1 MSTKEFSSSLRAVQ
15 SAGTVGDSP
24 LFENNRPHTT
34 NAKSGN
40 VFWKDFMYNVKKRK
54 QSLLRL
60 REAALESSTSLSV
73 LKKSLVD
80 VRQDTLSL
88 VEDALELEYRTRI
101 SESRSTKRGKP
112 PRLPPMS
119 SYNKIEEKEDA
130 IALSEIIYD
139 ADDLFSIPNIRVMLP
154 MNFPNKRNP
163 FMLGKTIDELAIVV
177 PPHPEAG
184 NVDEELKVLELLR
197 YKRASRALLR
207 AESQVLNR
215 LPIDLFALERL
226 LTKITDD
233 SNVENLIR
241 CVYTLIEND
250 RKVLQSDVLPNLSS
264 LQSPVFQVEGYDLLR
279 KLNNFHGVIPMRV
292 DVQITIRQYLQG
304 CFFEHLADPASAFL
318 VEWIS
323 IVLGSSKSLSASNPN
338 RNTNEIIETAFSPS
352 RNESIATTYPSHSLV
367 STSIETFNGDV
378 SLFKQPFAIAKIDE
392 DLASDVNSQSYDKTH
407 ENIQPI
413 FKSKKKSKVKILSPP
428 ASPTLKNRATS
439 PSSPPSMPLSSSK
452 EVHKQSTNAAVTQ
465 VKSSRNKIDLKKMG
479 EDKEEFENLNV
490 KKKIRT
496 EVERAI
502 RDLAL
507 YRKPGN
513 EDDTAGIST
522 MESLNSVRYELT
534 KIQQE
539 LLRKQVLDP
548 RHYTLNSVD
557 SIVHANRG
565 LTVPDINAFSPFEN
579 KQSTSKRDSQ
589 PVEIASKTFVLEY
602 MEEKLPLLMSVVLHN
617 ETNWL
622 YCSVCISYEDSIKF
636 GFQFEQKSYFAS
648 FSDQTPFTLY
658 FIEISP
664 LMFSKL
670 TDYTCRELQT
680 AKSDLRKRILQNI
693 FGQLENF
700 TKHEPIPLGKLSLV
714 VDRSLYQQK
723 LVEENILLEMTISRN
738 IDCNGILF
746 HSNVLAGVLGTA
758 GTSLSAAMKNMG
770 PVELFV
776 HDNELEILLIAQ
788 HGLYLSAKEKWM
800 SMKTVAQWLAGRMKV
815 RKVLGVSQLL
825 ATQKRAT
832 LDNNIP
838 NLKSDDLS
846 LTANPEVVAN
856 TTMLMLEITLERHI
870 DLSSAIIENWKSRNL
885 PRLLGLECLL
895 RACQDMDVL
904 IIEVQLTIPSKQA
917 YKKLSSDQNKAS
929 KASHQQDL
937 IDLEDFSEDDEY
949 EYDDGKPV
957 IIPLTYRLTRA
968 ELLIFG
974 NIEYSENK
982 KAGLSN
988 AQNSNNEKKVA
999 HPDQLIWNVLNRLKV
1014 TFKVCACRFCILL
1027 FTWLSIYILGLKN

>member
-1 MSTKEFSSSLRAVQ
+1 MSFKDFSSSLRAVH
-15 SAGTVGDSP
+15 SAGTVGESP
-24 LFENNRPHTT
+24 QFENSRPHTT
-34 NAKSGN
+34 NPAQFKSGN

-80 VRQDTLSL
+80 ARQDTLSL
-88 VEDALELEYRTRI
+88 IEDALELEYRTRI
-101 SESRSTKRGKP
+101 SESRATKRGKP
-112 PRLPPMS
+112 SRLPPMS

-130 IALSEIIYD
+130 IVLSEIIYD

-163 FMLGKTIDELAIVV
+163 FMLGKTIDELANVV
-177 PPHPEAG
+177 PPQPEAG

-215 LPIDLFALERL
+215 LPIDLFDLERL
-226 LTKITDD
+226 LSRISDD
-233 SNVENLIR
+233 SNVEKLIR
-241 CVYTLIEND
+241 CVYTLLDND
-250 RKVLQSDVLPNLSS
+250 RKDLQSDLQPNLSS
-264 LQSPVFQVEGYDLLR
+264 LQSPVFQAEGFELL
-279 KLNNFHGVIPMRV
+279 KKINSFHGSIPMRV

-304 CFFEHLADPASAFL
+304 CFFDHLVDSASAFL
-318 VEWIS
+318 VEWIG
-323 IVLGSSKSLSASNPN
+323 IVLGSSKSLSASNTT
-338 RNTNEIIETAFSPS
+338 RNANEVIESAFAPS
-352 RNESIATTYPSHSLV
+352 RNESMITTHPSQSLE
-367 STSIETFNGDV
+367 TKSIETFNGDV
-378 SLFKQPFAIAKIDE
+378 TLFKQPFAIAKIDE

-413 FKSKKKSKVKILSPP
+413 LKSKKKSKVKILSPP

-439 PSSPPSMPLSSSK
+439 PSTPPTATISTSQEIHK
-452 EVHKQSTNAAVTQ
+452 ESTNVISLKKA
-465 VKSSRNKIDLKKMG
+465 SRNKIDLKKIG
-479 EDKEEFENLNV
+479 GDTEEAENLNV
-490 KKKIRT
+490 KKKIRA
-496 EVERAI
+496 EVEKAI

-507 YRKPGN
+507 YRRPAN
-513 EDDTAGIST
+513 EDDAAGIST

-548 RHYTLNSVD
+548 RHYSLNSID
-557 SIVHANRG
+557 SIALANRG
-565 LTVPDINAFSPFEN
+565 LTVPDVNAFSPFD
-579 KQSTSKRDSQ
+579 KQTSIKRDSQ
-589 PVEIASKTFVLEY
+589 PVDIASKIFVLEY

-622 YCSVCISYEDSIKF
+622 YCSATISYEDSIKF
-636 GFQFEQKSYFAS
+636 GFQAEPKSYF
-648 FSDQTPFTLY
+648 FSGSEETTVPFTLF

-670 TDYTCRELQT
+670 TDYTCKELQS

-700 TKHEPIPLGKLSLV
+700 TKQDPIPLGKLTLV

-738 IDCNGILF
+738 LDCSGILF
-746 HSNVLAGVLGTA
+746 HCNVLAGVLGAVGASFSST
-758 GTSLSAAMKNMG
+758 MKNMG

-788 HGLYLSAKEKWM
+788 HGLYLSAKEKWL

-815 RKVLGVSQLL
+815 RKVLGVSQLQSSTANGL
-825 ATQKRAT
+825 LGTQKGKPSDA
-832 LDNNIP
+832 DKS
-838 NLKSDDLS
+838 NLKPDDLS
-846 LTANPEVVAN
+846 LTTNPEVVAN
-856 TTMLMLEITLERHI
+856 TSMLMLEISLERHI

-885 PRLLGLECLL
+885 PRLLGLECILEA
-895 RACQDMDVL
+895 RQDMEVL
-904 IIEVQLTIPSKQA
+904 IIDVLLTIPSKQA

-957 IIPLTYRLTRA
+957 TIPLTYRLTRA

-974 NIEYSENK
+974 SIEYTENK
-982 KAGLSN
+982 KVGLSN
-988 AQNSNNEKKVA
+988 AQNNTHEKKVA

-1014 TFKVCACRFCILL
+1014 TFKVGIMC
-1027 FTWLSIYILGLKN
+1027 TSNSYV